1 MYILNSGRYPELSLI
16 FDTMSWK
23 IQVNKLLV
31 KRLPIIQRGAKGTSL
46 NRAQRIALIY
56 INQNERRHKDVKLL
70 AKRLIQEYNLKRVM
84 RFTYVD
90 SKKKDIPNWQM
101 QKLDSGFICQNDLNF
116 WGKPEDNMDLFC
128 QEPFDILINLE
139 SSLPVPL
146 IYTVRNSRAAMKIAV
161 RQDCRNEDYDVLIE
175 PKAGES
181 REHQIDRLLK
191 FLTTTQLQ

>member
-1 MYILNSGRYPELSLI
+1 
-16 FDTMSWK
+16 
-23 IQVNKLLV
+23 
-31 KRLPIIQRGAKGTSL
+31 
-46 NRAQRIALIY
+46 LIY